1 MTTNLDDLYSG
12 LFSILKEQ
20 DKQILTR
27 IISLHK
33 AREKELLEEI
43 DTYKTKI
50 LIDEKELDEI
60 TQEIESMMIAV
71 YQSIDETTKLK
82 EKISKI
88 RSLRV
93 GRI

>member
-33 AREKELLEEI
+33 AREKELLDEI

-71 YQSIDETTKLK
+71 DQSIDETTKLK

>member
-50 LIDEKELDEI
+50 LIDGGELDEI
-60 TQEIESMMIAV
+60 TQEIESMMNAV
-71 YQSIDETTKLK
+71 DQSIDETNKLK

-88 RSLRV
+88 RSLSIP
-93 GRI
+93 GY